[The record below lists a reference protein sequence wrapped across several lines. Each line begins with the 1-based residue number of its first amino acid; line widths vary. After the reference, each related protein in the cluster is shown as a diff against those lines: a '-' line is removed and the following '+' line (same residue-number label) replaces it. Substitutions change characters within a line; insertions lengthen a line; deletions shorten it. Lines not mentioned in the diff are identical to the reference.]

1 VPLLIDT
8 DIGTDPD
15 DLQVLMI
22 AGRTGLD
29 VVGVT
34 TVYGDT
40 DLRARMAAVVAPLV
54 GIDCPIVAG
63 QTETLSGREVMWAG
77 HEGDGVPG
85 IDRAGYDRSR
95 TAPDFISELAAR
107 HPGELDVLAIGPLTN
122 VATALLADPDLSSRL
137 RHLFVMGGLFTADAD
152 APEHNVSADALAT
165 WIVLHSGVPTTMTG
179 FEMTTRVVLTADELD
194 LVTGVGE
201 AGPILAA
208 NTAGFVAWLRQFG
221 LPDIGRG
228 SIPHDPIALLTRQR
242 PELFRTEA
250 CRVDV
255 VGWGPGAGQ
264 VTATADDAGPVHVVR
279 DFDPGLVRREVLAAL
294 TAGA

>member
-1 VPLLIDT
+1 MPLLIDT
-8 DIGTDPD
+8 DLGTDPD

-29 VVGVT
+29 VVGIA

-40 DLRARMAAVVAPLV
+40 DLRARMAAVVAPMV

-63 QTETLSGREVMWAG
+63 QSATLSGRDVMWAG
-77 HEGDGVPG
+77 HEGHGVPG
-85 IDRAGYDRSR
+85 IELAGYDRSR
-95 TAPDFISELAAR
+95 TAPAFISELAAR

-122 VATALLADPDLSSRL
+122 LACALLADPDLPSRL
-137 RHLFVMGGLFTADAD
+137 RHLYVMGGLFTTDARG
-152 APEHNVSADALAT
+152 PEHNVSADALAT

-194 LVTGVGE
+194 RVTSIGAV
-201 AGPILAA
+201 GPILAA
-208 NTAGFVAWLRQFG
+208 NTAGFVSWLRQFG

-242 PELFRTEA
+242 PDLFDTET
-250 CRVDV
+250 CRVDA
-255 VGWGPGAGQ
+255 VGWGPDAGH
-264 VTATADDAGPVHVVR
+264 VTATPDDAGRVRVVR
-279 DFDPGLVRREVLAAL
+279 DFDPDLVRGEVLASL